1 VILLAGKADPVLPD
15 PDNGSD
21 DADRK
26 TAAFEQ
32 LALLDMGFEIAD
44 MPPALRRRAGPA
56 GEADL
61 AQCVAHGSAAAAV
74 ACGVDI
80 GFGQAADKRAAAEKT
95 SEMAFLIA
103 PGRDFDRAV
112 DAGGGV
118 ENAGGFEGTAVKLPY
133 VEVPVRLP
141 YVEPPAVRLPY
152 VEVPVRLPYVEP
164 PVVGLPYVE
173 LPVLGTP
180 HTCPSGYFHSTPYRR
195 CVAI

>member
-1 VILLAGKADPVLPD
+1 MSNHMSKLASILACCAVASLFSLGAQALPGSPVPAPFAASDITPVSACGPGYYKSRTKDRCFVKAVPHPE
-15 PDNGSD
+15 PRTYG
-21 DADRK
+21 
-26 TAAFEQ
+26 
-32 LALLDMGFEIAD
+32 G
-44 MPPALRRRAGPA
+44 PYAGPQA
-56 GEADL
+56 
-61 AQCVAHGSAAAAV
+61 
-74 ACGVDI
+74 
-80 GFGQAADKRAAAEKT
+80 FG
-95 SEMAFLIA
+95 L
-103 PGRDFDRAV
+103 PY
-112 DAGGGV
+112 V
-118 ENAGGFEGTAVKLPY
+118 EPPAVKLPY